1 MERIN
6 KYNSKH
12 LFNCLEDARQF
23 VAAIQSAGFK
33 YSECAKN
40 GGVIYANETGYRLF
54 VAVQKTIR

>member
-1 MERIN
+1 MT

-12 LFNCLEDARQF
+12 LFNCIEDARRF

-40 GGVIYANETGYRLF
+40 GGVIYTNETGCRLF

>member
-1 MERIN
+1 M

-12 LFNCLEDARQF
+12 LFDSLEGARQF

-33 YSECAKN
+33 YSGCAKN
-40 GGVIYANETGYRLF
+40 GGVIYTNETGHRLF